1 MKPIAAAA
9 GFPSASFAA
18 TRATGSDHASVTA
31 NQLAIRAQQH
41 EPIRATHAPDI
52 ATKLRTIP
60 YSEAN
65 PRTVPVG
72 KSLSKNFCAANNR
85 PRIRHRQHMGVKTS
99 LCLREAVHETATI
112 VAANGHSTAAL
123 ARNVGPKGV
132 LRRGAGVE
140 RGRRCGS
147 LPRPLAVG
155 RTRGVSFTE
164 AIFVQRAPGEARQ
177 WTVCRQ

>member
-18 TRATGSDHASVTA
+18 TRATGSNHASVA
-31 NQLAIRAQQH
+31 GNRLASHAQQH
-41 EPIRATHAPDI
+41 EPIRANHAPDI
-52 ATKLRTIP
+52 ANNLETIP

-65 PRTVPVG
+65 PSTAPVA

-112 VAANGHSTAAL
+112 GAAKGSQDGSTAAL
-123 ARNVGPKGV
+123 DRNVGPKGV

-147 LPRPLAVG
+147 LP
-155 RTRGVSFTE
+155 
-164 AIFVQRAPGEARQ
+164 
-177 WTVCRQ
+177 